1 MLRLPQAF
9 AAALAAAALAVAV
22 PPAAHA
28 ETIGG
33 NPGPQHNYVCPN
45 ADGKGPLD
53 CYFDA
58 VLHLYTM
65 CRHVKSIEIIEFGY
79 EKSMEGFNGAKSEY
93 CMVKQRIN
101 IIRPYQAALRE
112 ATVSKQAVEGIRGL
126 QEAFLDALDKLKW
139 NEGESDDAYKTRVA
153 HPYDDF
159 KDRIEGI
166 KKVVAIVEQKTTPA
180 PAPKKAGRAAK
191 DKR

>member
-1 MLRLPQAF
+1 MRLTLFLLATAF
-9 AAALAAAALAVAV
+9 AVGLSIG
-22 PPAAHA
+22 PARA

-58 VLHLYTM
+58 VMHLYTM

-79 EKSMEGFNGAKSEY
+79 EKSTEGFNGAKSEY

-139 NEGESDDAYKTRVA
+139 VEGESDEVYKKRVA
-153 HPYDDF
+153 GPYDDF
-159 KDRIEGI
+159 KDRIDGI
-166 KKVVAIVEQKTTPA
+166 KKVVAIVQEKTTPA
-180 PAPKKAGRAAK
+180 PAPKKAGRASK